1 MVTLRKA
8 AAYSKRPARP
18 YTRISKKKSKSYIKS
33 VPPQKIVKF
42 SMGLRTAFDE
52 GKLPLTLTLV
62 TDENVQIRHN
72 ALEACRQYINKK
84 MEEGT
89 SGQFFF
95 RVIVFPHHIQREH
108 RMLTGAGADRMSS
121 GMVLSFGKAMGKAAM
136 LRKGGR
142 IFFVAVANQKALKLV
157 RETYK
162 EVRSKLPCTTKAI
175 FEEVKA
181 VPVVA

>member
-8 AAYSKRPARP
+8 AEYKKKNARP
-18 YTRISKKKSKSYIKS
+18 YTRISKKKSKSYIKA
-33 VPPQKIVKF
+33 VPQQKIVKF
-42 SMGLRTAFDE
+42 SMGQREAFDA
-52 GKLPLTLTLV
+52 GKLPMTLTLV
-62 TDENVQIRHN
+62 TEDNVQIRHN

-84 MEEGT
+84 LDEGT

-136 LRKGGR
+136 LKKGDR
-142 IFFVAVANQKALKLV
+142 IFFIAVANQKAVKLARDV
-157 RETYK
+157 YK
-162 EVRSKLPCTTKAI
+162 DIRSKLPCKTKAVY
-175 FEEVKA
+175 EEIKPA
-181 VPVVA
+181 V

>member
-1 MVTLRKA
+1 VVTLRKA
-8 AAYSKRPARP
+8 AAYSKKNARP
-18 YTRISKKKSKSYIKS
+18 YTRISKKKSKSYIKA

-42 SMGLRTAFDE
+42 SMGLREAFDQ

-62 TDENVQIRHN
+62 SDERCQIRHN
-72 ALEACRQYINKK
+72 ALEACRQYIHKK
-84 MEEGT
+84 LEEGT

-136 LRKGGR
+136 LREGGR
-142 IFFVAVANQKALKLV
+142 IFFIAVASQKALKLA

-162 EVRSKLPCTTKAI
+162 EVRSKLPCRTKAL
-175 FEEVKA
+175 FEEIK
-181 VPVVA
+181 PVQ